1 MSTAAVA
8 AKRRCML
15 VTVAPLVV
23 VFTPGPPVCGVN
35 AAGAVLLV
43 GATVLGVG
51 IRLGGVLGAVDGTT
65 AIMTVPLAVVTDAV
79 KAAFMPLHLT

>member
-1 MSTAAVA
+1 
-8 AKRRCML
+8 ML

-23 VFTPGPPVCGVN
+23 VCGVN

-43 GATVLGVG
+43 GTTVLGVG

-79 KAAFMPLHLT
+79 TAAFMPLHLT

>member
-1 MSTAAVA
+1 MSTAPVA

-23 VFTPGPPVCGVN
+23 VVTPGPPVCGVN

-51 IRLGGVLGAVDGTT
+51 IRLGGVLGAVDGTA

-79 KAAFMPLHLT
+79 TAAFMPLHLT

>member
-15 VTVAPLVV
+15 ATVAPLVV
-23 VFTPGPPVCGVN
+23 VCGVN

-51 IRLGGVLGAVDGTT
+51 IRLGGVLGAVDGTAA

>member
-1 MSTAAVA
+1 
-8 AKRRCML
+8 ML

-51 IRLGGVLGAVDGTT
+51 IRLGGVLGAVDGTAA

>member
-8 AKRRCML
+8 AKRRCVL

-65 AIMTVPLAVVTDAV
+65 AIMTVPLAAVTDAV
-79 KAAFMPLHLT
+79 IAAFMPLHLT